1 VCLGWCTTSLQRC
14 PGLPSSALL
23 GKPPLNILIDPSLA
37 KRKSPWEINLSELL
51 DLFLKAIS
59 QTEFIDLR
67 AAGTAALSSAT
78 IYRLKVETLFL
89 FERLR
94 LQHRL
99 MDASEPPQLIVMPFR
114 YEIYSTNIDELFD
127 ELGRI
132 LQEIVIDEQGGQG
145 QHLLEVPEVLPPNLD
160 DYVISLQTLLFE
172 YRKIL
177 VERLRATGKALLSE
191 LTRGLKPIDAARI
204 FILLLFAANSGEVV
218 INQEETDE
226 DALVVSVGQ
235 LE

>member
-1 VCLGWCTTSLQRC
+1 M
-14 PGLPSSALL
+14 
-23 GKPPLNILIDPSLA
+23 
-37 KRKSPWEINLSELL
+37 
-51 DLFLKAIS
+51 FLKAIS
-59 QTEFIDLR
+59 QNEFIDLR
-67 AAGTAALSSAT
+67 AAGTAVLSSAT

-99 MDASEPPQLIVMPFR
+99 MDASEPPQIIVMPFR

-127 ELGRI
+127 ELGRL
-132 LQEIVIDEQGGQG
+132 LQEIVIDEQGGQS
-145 QHLLEVPEVLPPNLD
+145 QNLLEAPELPPNLD

-172 YRKIL
+172 YRKML

-191 LTRGLKPIDAARI
+191 LTRGLKPIDAARV

-218 INQEETDE
+218 INQEETDQ

>member
-1 VCLGWCTTSLQRC
+1 M
-14 PGLPSSALL
+14 PSSSLL
-23 GKPPLNILIDPSLA
+23 GRPPLNVLIDPSLA

-59 QTEFIDLR
+59 QTELIDMR

-89 FERLR
+89 FERLLKQQR
-94 LQHRL
+94 RI
-99 MDASEPPQLIVMPFR
+99 DASEPPQVIVMPFR

-132 LQEIVIDEQGGQG
+132 LQEIVVEEKGGESP
-145 QHLLEVPEVLPPNLD
+145 LAIPDLPPPDFDN
-160 DYVISLQTLLFE
+160 YVVLLQSLLSEF
-172 YRKIL
+172 RKIL
-177 VERLRATGKALLSE
+177 VERLRATGKTLLSE
-191 LTRGLKPIDAARI
+191 LLRGLSPLDAARV
-204 FILLLFAANSGEVV
+204 FILLLFAADSGEVV
-218 INQEETDE
+218 INQEESDE

>member
-1 VCLGWCTTSLQRC
+1 V
-14 PGLPSSALL
+14 PSSALL
-23 GKPPLNILIDPSLA
+23 GRPPLNVLIDPSLA
-37 KRKSPWEINLSELL
+37 KRKSPWEINLTELL
-51 DLFLKAIS
+51 EMFLKAIS
-59 QTEFIDLR
+59 QTELIDMR

-78 IYRLKVETLFL
+78 IYRLKVESLFL

-94 LQHRL
+94 MQNRL
-99 MDASEPPQLIVMPFR
+99 LDNTQPPQFIIMPFR

-132 LQEIVIDEQGGQG
+132 LQEIVIEEEGGRG
-145 QHLLEVPEVLPPNLD
+145 QNLLGPEELPPPD
-160 DYVISLQTLLFE
+160 IGEYVIPVEVMLSE

-177 VERLRATGKALLSE
+177 VERLRTTGKALLSE
-191 LTRGLKPIDAARI
+191 LVRGFRPVEAARI
-204 FILLLFAANSGEVV
+204 FIILLFAANNGEVV
-218 INQEETDE
+218 INQEESDE

>member
-1 VCLGWCTTSLQRC
+1 V
-14 PGLPSSALL
+14 PSSALL
-23 GKPPLNILIDPSLA
+23 SRPPLNLLIDPSLA

-51 DLFLKAIS
+51 DMFLEAIS
-59 QTEFIDLR
+59 QSDLIDMR

-94 LQHRL
+94 MQRRL
-99 MDASEPPQLIVMPFR
+99 LDSSEPPQIIVMPFR

-132 LQEIVIDEQGGQG
+132 LQEIVVKEEGAETNP
-145 QHLLEVPEVLPPNLD
+145 LALSELPPPNIE
-160 DYVISLQTLLFE
+160 DYVISLQTLLSEF
-172 YRKIL
+172 RKIL
-177 VERLRATGKALLSE
+177 VERLRATGKSLLSE
-191 LTRGLKPIDAARI
+191 LLRGLQPVDAARV

-218 INQEETDE
+218 INQEESDE

-235 LE
+235 FE

>member
-1 VCLGWCTTSLQRC
+1 M
-14 PGLPSSALL
+14 
-23 GKPPLNILIDPSLA
+23 
-37 KRKSPWEINLSELL
+37 
-51 DLFLKAIS
+51 FLKAIS
-59 QTEFIDLR
+59 QTDLIDMR

-99 MDASEPPQLIVMPFR
+99 LDASEPPQIIVMPFR

-132 LQEIVIDEQGGQG
+132 LQEIVVGEEGGGAQNP
-145 QHLLEVPEVLPPNLD
+145 LTLEELPPPNIE
-160 DYVISLQTLLFE
+160 DYVISLQAILSE

-191 LTRGLKPIDAARI
+191 LVRGLRPVDAARV

-218 INQEETDE
+218 INQEESDE

-235 LE
+235 FE

>member
-1 VCLGWCTTSLQRC
+1 V
-14 PGLPSSALL
+14 
-23 GKPPLNILIDPSLA
+23 LIDPSLA
-37 KRKSPWEINLSELL
+37 KRKSPWEINLTELL
-51 DLFLKAIS
+51 DMFLKAIS
-59 QTEFIDLR
+59 QSEFVDMR

-94 LQHRL
+94 MQHRL
-99 MDASEPPQLIVMPFR
+99 VDNGEPPQIIVMPFR

-132 LQEIVIDEQGGQG
+132 LQDIVIQDEGGDQNP
-145 QHLLEVPEVLPPNLD
+145 LALADLPPPNFD
-160 DYVISLQTLLFE
+160 DYVVSLQLMLSEF
-172 YRKIL
+172 RKIL
-177 VERLRATGKALLSE
+177 VERLSATGRALLSE
-191 LTRGLKPIDAARI
+191 LMRGLKPIDAARV
-204 FILLLFAANSGEVV
+204 FLLLLFAANSGEVV
-218 INQEETDE
+218 INQEEADE

>member
-1 VCLGWCTTSLQRC
+1 M
-14 PGLPSSALL
+14 
-23 GKPPLNILIDPSLA
+23 
-37 KRKSPWEINLSELL
+37 
-51 DLFLKAIS
+51 FLKAIS
-59 QTEFIDLR
+59 ESEFIDMR

-94 LQHRL
+94 LQHKL
-99 MDASEPPQLIVMPFR
+99 LDASAPPQIIVMPFR
-114 YEIYSTNIDELFD
+114 YEIYSTNIDELFN

-132 LQEIVIDEQGGQG
+132 LQDIIVDEEGGG
-145 QHLLEVPEVLPPNLD
+145 TNPLALDELPPPNID
-160 DYVISLQTLLFE
+160 DYVISLQAILSE

-177 VERLRATGKALLSE
+177 VDRLRATGKALLSE
-191 LTRGLKPIDAARI
+191 LVRGLRPVDAARV

-218 INQEETDE
+218 INQEESDE

>member
-1 VCLGWCTTSLQRC
+1 M
-14 PGLPSSALL
+14 PSSSLL
-23 GKPPLNILIDPSLA
+23 SRPPLNVLIDPSLA
-37 KRKSPWEINLSELL
+37 KRKSPWEINLTELL

-59 QTEFIDLR
+59 QTEFIDMR
-67 AAGTAALSSAT
+67 AAGTAALSSAM

-94 LQHRL
+94 LQRRL
-99 MDASEPPQLIVMPFR
+99 VDSSEPPQIIVMPFR

-132 LQEIVIDEQGGQG
+132 LQEIVIEQEGGSDQG
-145 QHLLEVPEVLPPNLD
+145 PLLADIPPPNFD
-160 DYVISLQTLLFE
+160 NYVVSLQALLSEF
-172 YRKIL
+172 RKIL

-191 LTRGLKPIDAARI
+191 LLRGLSPMDAARV

-218 INQEETDE
+218 INQEESDE

>member
-1 VCLGWCTTSLQRC
+1 V
-14 PGLPSSALL
+14 
-23 GKPPLNILIDPSLA
+23 LIDPSLA
-37 KRKSPWEINLSELL
+37 KRKSPWEINLTELL
-51 DLFLKAIS
+51 DMFLKAIS
-59 QTEFIDLR
+59 QSEFIDMR

-94 LQHRL
+94 MQHRL
-99 MDASEPPQLIVMPFR
+99 VDNGEPPQIIVMPFR

-132 LQEIVIDEQGGQG
+132 LQDIVIQDEGGDQNP
-145 QHLLEVPEVLPPNLD
+145 LALADLPPPNFD
-160 DYVISLQTLLFE
+160 DYVVSLQLMLSEF
-172 YRKIL
+172 RKIL
-177 VERLRATGKALLSE
+177 VERLSATGRALLSE
-191 LTRGLKPIDAARI
+191 LMRGLKPIDAARV
-204 FILLLFAANSGEVV
+204 FLLLLFAANSGEVV
-218 INQEETDE
+218 INQEEADE

>member
-1 VCLGWCTTSLQRC
+1 M
-14 PGLPSSALL
+14 PSSPILAR
-23 GKPPLNILIDPSLA
+23 PPLNVLIDPSLA
-37 KRKSPWEINLSELL
+37 KRKSPWEINLTELL
-51 DLFLKAIS
+51 DMFLKAIS
-59 QTEFIDLR
+59 QTELLDMR

-94 LQHRL
+94 MQQKLF
-99 MDASEPPQLIVMPFR
+99 DASEPPQIIVMPFR

-132 LQEIVIDEQGGQG
+132 LQEIVVEEESGADRNLLALDE
-145 QHLLEVPEVLPPNLD
+145 LPPPNLEN
-160 DYVISLQTLLFE
+160 YVISLQALLSEF
-172 YRKIL
+172 RKIL

-191 LTRGLKPIDAARI
+191 LLRGLQPIDAARV

-218 INQEETDE
+218 INQEESDE

>member
-1 VCLGWCTTSLQRC
+1 V
-14 PGLPSSALL
+14 PSSSLL
-23 GKPPLNILIDPSLA
+23 SRPPLNVLIDPSLA
-37 KRKSPWEINLSELL
+37 KRKSPWEINLTELL
-51 DLFLKAIS
+51 GMFLEAIS
-59 QTEFIDLR
+59 QTEFIDMR

-94 LQHRL
+94 LQHKL
-99 MDASEPPQLIVMPFR
+99 LDASEPPQIIVMPFR

-132 LQEIVIDEQGGQG
+132 LQDIIFDEEGVESNP
-145 QHLLEVPEVLPPNLD
+145 LALEELPPPNLD
-160 DYVISLQTLLFE
+160 DYVISLQSILSE
-172 YRKIL
+172 YRNIL
-177 VERLRATGKALLSE
+177 VERLKATGKALLSE
-191 LTRGLKPIDAARI
+191 LLRGLRPVDAARV

-218 INQEETDE
+218 INQEESDE

-235 LE
+235 FE

>member
-1 VCLGWCTTSLQRC
+1 M
-14 PGLPSSALL
+14 PSSSLL
-23 GKPPLNILIDPSLA
+23 GRPPLNVLIDPSLA

-51 DLFLKAIS
+51 DMFLKAIS
-59 QTEFIDLR
+59 QTELIDMR

-89 FERLR
+89 FERLLKQR
-94 LQHRL
+94 RQG
-99 MDASEPPQLIVMPFR
+99 DASEPPRIIVMPFR
-114 YEIYSTNIDELFD
+114 YEVYSTNIDELFD

-132 LQEIVIDEQGGQG
+132 LQEIVVEEQGGESP
-145 QHLLEVPEVLPPNLD
+145 LAIPELPPPNFD
-160 DYVISLQTLLFE
+160 NYVVSLQSLLSEF
-172 YRKIL
+172 RKIL

-191 LTRGLKPIDAARI
+191 LVRGLSPLDAARV

-218 INQEETDE
+218 INQEESDE

>member
-1 VCLGWCTTSLQRC
+1 V
-14 PGLPSSALL
+14 PSSSLL
-23 GKPPLNILIDPSLA
+23 SRPPLNVLIDPSLA
-37 KRKSPWEINLSELL
+37 KRKSPWEINLTELL
-51 DLFLKAIS
+51 DMFLKAIS
-59 QTEFIDLR
+59 QTELIDMR

-94 LQHRL
+94 LQHQL
-99 MDASEPPQLIVMPFR
+99 IDSSEPPQIIVMPFR

-132 LQEIVIDEQGGQG
+132 LQEITIEQEEGGDQN
-145 QHLLEVPEVLPPNLD
+145 LLALAELPPPNFD
-160 DYVISLQTLLFE
+160 NYVVSLQTLLSEF
-172 YRKIL
+172 RKIL

-191 LTRGLKPIDAARI
+191 LLRGLSPLDAARV

-218 INQEETDE
+218 INQEESDE
-226 DALVVSVGQ
+226 DALVVSVES

>member
-1 VCLGWCTTSLQRC
+1 M
-14 PGLPSSALL
+14 PSSTLL
-23 GKPPLNILIDPSLA
+23 GRPPLNVLIDPSLA
-37 KRKSPWEINLSELL
+37 KRKSPWEINLTELL
-51 DLFLKAIS
+51 DMFLKAIS
-59 QTEFIDLR
+59 ESEFIDMR

-78 IYRLKVETLFL
+78 IYRLKVESLFL
-89 FERLR
+89 FEKLR
-94 LQHRL
+94 MQHKL
-99 MDASEPPQLIVMPFR
+99 FDGTGPPSIIVMPFR

-132 LQEIVIDEQGGQG
+132 LQEIVKEGEGGGAQNPLALDE
-145 QHLLEVPEVLPPNLD
+145 LPPPDID
-160 DYVISLQTLLFE
+160 DYVFSLQAILSE
-172 YRKIL
+172 YRKML
-177 VERLRATGKALLSE
+177 VERLRATGRVLLSE
-191 LTRGLKPIDAARI
+191 LVRGLRPVDAARV

>member
-1 VCLGWCTTSLQRC
+1 MSTTSQRRC
-14 PGLPSSALL
+14 RGAPSSALL
-23 GKPPLNILIDPSLA
+23 GKPPLNVLIDPSLA

-51 DLFLKAIS
+51 DMFLRAIS
-59 QTEFIDLR
+59 QTELIDMR

-78 IYRLKVETLFL
+78 IYRLKVESLFL

-94 LQHRL
+94 MQNRFLDNSQ
-99 MDASEPPQLIVMPFR
+99 PPQFIVMPFR

-132 LQEIVIDEQGGQG
+132 LQEIVVEGEGGAAEN
-145 QHLLEVPEVLPPNLD
+145 LLAPEALVPD
-160 DYVISLQTLLFE
+160 IGDYVIPVEVMLSE

-177 VERLRATGKALLSE
+177 VERLRVTGKALLSE
-191 LTRGLKPIDAARI
+191 LVRGFRPVEAARV
-204 FILLLFAANSGEVV
+204 FIILLFAANNGEVV
-218 INQEETDE
+218 INQEESDE

>member
-1 VCLGWCTTSLQRC
+1 M
-14 PGLPSSALL
+14 PSSSLL
-23 GKPPLNILIDPSLA
+23 SRPPLNVLIDPSLA
-37 KRKSPWEINLSELL
+37 KRKSPWEINLTELL

-59 QTEFIDLR
+59 QTEFIDMR
-67 AAGTAALSSAT
+67 AAGTAALSSAM

-94 LQHRL
+94 LQRRL
-99 MDASEPPQLIVMPFR
+99 VDSSEPPQIIVMPFR

-132 LQEIVIDEQGGQG
+132 LQEIVIEQEGGSDQG
-145 QHLLEVPEVLPPNLD
+145 PLLADVPPPNFD
-160 DYVISLQTLLFE
+160 NYVVSLQALLSEF
-172 YRKIL
+172 RKIL

-191 LTRGLKPIDAARI
+191 LLRGLSPMDAARV

-218 INQEETDE
+218 INQEESDE

>member
-1 VCLGWCTTSLQRC
+1 V
-14 PGLPSSALL
+14 PSSPLL
-23 GKPPLNILIDPSLA
+23 GRPPLNVLIDPTLA
-37 KRKSPWEINLSELL
+37 KRKSPWEINLTELL
-51 DLFLKAIS
+51 DMFLKAIS
-59 QTEFIDLR
+59 QTEFIDMR

-94 LQHRL
+94 MQHKL
-99 MDASEPPQLIVMPFR
+99 FDGAEPPQIIVMPFR

-132 LQEIVIDEQGGQG
+132 LQEIVTEEESGGAQNPLAVDE
-145 QHLLEVPEVLPPNLD
+145 LPPPNID
-160 DYVISLQTLLFE
+160 DYVISLQSILSE

-191 LTRGLKPIDAARI
+191 LVLGLRPVDAARV

-218 INQEETDE
+218 INQEESDE

-235 LE
+235 FE